1 MITITSDSTE
11 LNKIA
16 NQLEV
21 LFENDDLNH
30 QQMVQAMKFVDRRVE
45 LLGPTDEEEDE
56 RKRAPRLVC
65 K

>member
-1 MITITSDSTE
+1 MITITSDNTQ
-11 LNKIA
+11 LNEIA

-21 LFENDDLNH
+21 LFENEDLNH
-30 QQMVQAMKFVDRRVE
+30 EEMVQAMKFVDRRIE
-45 LLGPTDEEEDE
+45 LLGEPEEDEDE